1 MIDVLY
7 LAYLNEN
14 LDYKIK
20 VVEKFLSSYKNQPAG
35 IEHNLVII
43 AKNWDD
49 AELYEQLLTLAKE
62 YNAKVIDLP
71 DDGFDLG
78 AYIRISNILESEYIY
93 CLGSSIEIE
102 ADNWL
107 LHSFNAFQ
115 ETAKVQLVG
124 PMGSWENGVTDI
136 FPNYHIR
143 TCCFMIKRKLFL
155 EYAATQNFPQKK
167 EDTWLMEHG
176 IKSLTKFVFNKGF
189 QVVVVNSDGKSFSPK
204 NWVLSDTY
212 YYPAKIFKNL
222 MSDKQARLYFTS
234 EPDQKACLEYLAWG
248 KNFTKYPNNLIQE
261 YSKKINIFLP
271 YNNVIYVYSS
281 NVFHQIFVGDVCNK
295 ITTKAFIDKTEK
307 NIAKK
312 YKYYG
317 ELTGYYWLLKNFFC
331 SLDSEYVGFCQFYN
345 FLDFNSE
352 KPISPK
358 TTNMYVDDFQ
368 KAFATYTEDEVYKC
382 VHNYNAIVAEKK
394 IVGETVY
401 NHYLKSYSEKYLN
414 LTIDSIKTVF
424 PEYRQA
430 VNKFME
436 SDFIYPFGTFI
447 MKKEMIIEFLNWLFD
462 VLANIERKTNLNTL
476 KTLDDIQSVFISEC
490 FLNVWLLHQQK
501 TNNFKIRALN
511 KIETFY
517 DIHKYLAKCLQDM
530 NIPSNLINLGK

>member
-1 MIDVLY
+1 MIDVVY
-7 LAYLNEN
+7 LAYLNEK
-14 LDYKIK
+14 LDYNIE
-20 VVEKFLSSYKNQPAG
+20 VVEKFLNSYKIHPAG

-43 AKNWDD
+43 AKNWDNPD
-49 AELYEQLLTLAKE
+49 LYNQLKTLVQQ
-62 YNAKVIDLP
+62 YNAKIIDLP
-71 DDGFDLG
+71 DGGLDLG
-78 AYIRISNILESEYIY
+78 AYIRVSNILESEYIY
-93 CLGSSIEIE
+93 YLGSSIEIE
-102 ADNWL
+102 ANNWL

-124 PMGSWENGVTDI
+124 PMGSWDNGVTDI

-176 IKSLTKFVFNKGF
+176 IKSLTKFIFNKGF
-189 QVVVVNSDGKSFSPK
+189 QAVVVNSDGKSFSPK

-271 YNNVIYVYSS
+271 YNNVNYVYSS

-295 ITTKAFIDKTEK
+295 ITTKAFIDKTEN

-312 YKYYG
+312 HKYYG

-331 SLDSEYVGFCQFYN
+331 SLDSEYIGFCQFYH

-352 KPISPK
+352 KPVSQK

-368 KAFATYTEDEVYKC
+368 KAFETYTEDEVYKC
-382 VHNYNAIVAEKK
+382 VKNHDVVIAEKK
-394 IVGETVY
+394 TVTETAKNY
-401 NHYLKSYSEKYLN
+401 YLKSYSEKYLN
-414 LTIDSIKTVF
+414 LTINVIKEVS
-424 PEYRQA
+424 PELSKEANEFIQ
-430 VNKFME
+430 
-436 SDFIYPFGTFI
+436 SCSIYPFGTFI
-447 MKKEMIIEFLNWLFD
+447 MKKEFMMEFLDWLFNI
-462 VLANIERKTNLNTL
+462 LFNIERKTNLNTL
-476 KTLDDIQSVFISEC
+476 NTLDNIDSVFISEC
-490 FLNVWLLHQQK
+490 FLNIWLLHKQK
-501 TNNFKIRALN
+501 TSDFKIRTLN
-511 KIETFY
+511 RIETFY
-517 DIHKYLAKCLQDM
+517 DIKKYITKCMKDL
-530 NIPSNLINLGK
+530 NIPNNLINLS